1 MDHGFFLAANCLLRY
16 VTAKIGLNALASRSR
31 SGLDSDGAGSKLCPW
46 TNIQQLPRSRREEMA
61 EAGGSGSRLLKL
73 LAESS

>member
-16 VTAKIGLNALASRSR
+16 VTAKIGLNALASQSR
-31 SGLDSDGAGSKLCPW
+31 SGLDSDGAGGKLCPW
-46 TNIQQLPRSRREEMA
+46 TNIQQLPRSRQEEMA

-73 LAESS
+73 LAES